1 MLPRLGKDAPDEDPF
16 LLQEGIRFVVFD
28 ALVDNKHGGGE
39 IFSLIDLGTQFPGL
53 TKESPILAK
62 ELRQLIIE
70 DANQFVNTQLLRCAK
85 HSQPHCCSNTGTTE
99 LFPACVLP
107 FLSASLPPYP
117 YPRPHVGY
125 HSFLLVY
132 HHTHTHARALGT

>member
-39 IFSLIDLGTQFPGL
+39 IFSLIDLKSQFPGL
-53 TKESPILAK
+53 TTESPILGK

-70 DANQFVNTQLLRCAK
+70 DQPVCQDSAAEVRETFPTILLK
-85 HSQPHCCSNTGTTE
+85 QYGHP
-99 LFPACVLP
+99 
-107 FLSASLPPYP
+107 
-117 YPRPHVGY
+117 
-125 HSFLLVY
+125 
-132 HHTHTHARALGT
+132 